1 MLTPPPPPLAPPL
14 APPPAAAERTIGH
27 VVSALRGFFRS
38 ITLGAHLEQSLQDLL
53 RLLTLWFRYGGDAR
67 VDAALS
73 DGFALV
79 HVDTWLLVIPQIIAR
94 INAPQPRVRKAV
106 QNLLLTVGRL
116 HPQALIYPLAV
127 ASHESRPRREAER
140 STAASPRPDGR
151 QAAAATS
158 LPLFSMGRTSPR
170 RGDAWRCPQ

>member
-1 MLTPPPPPLAPPL
+1 MLEANSHFSGIPVNTSSSSVHAPTHAFDAQPQL
-14 APPPAAAERTIGH
+14 ILLDEP
-27 VVSALRGFFRS
+27 S
-38 ITLGAHLEQSLQDLL
+38 LG
-53 RLLTLWFRYGGDAR
+53 
-67 VDAALS
+67 LS
-73 DGFALV
+73 PKLV
-79 HVDTWLLVIPQIIAR
+79 EDIFTIIAR

-151 QAAAATS
+151 QAAAATA